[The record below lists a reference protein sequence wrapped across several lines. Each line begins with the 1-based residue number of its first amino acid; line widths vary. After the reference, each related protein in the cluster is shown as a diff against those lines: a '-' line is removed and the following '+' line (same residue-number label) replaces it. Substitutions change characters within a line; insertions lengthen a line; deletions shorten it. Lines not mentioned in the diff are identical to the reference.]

1 MASKLSEGYLKKVET
16 FIFAQGEIA
25 LKRIT
30 MRPEQRYRARL
41 ALEAYHAIMHS
52 PTADPRQLLARL
64 SARDYEEL
72 LEQAALGNEEA
83 KMYVETMQIR
93 RDPQTDV
100 VIPRTYSE
108 LKNDV
113 ELLNWL
119 VGRFNTSQANIHKAI
134 YESNARWLSD
144 FGRKTGSV
152 SAIREAQRN
161 FEKLN
166 NDFKGDEDP
175 QNQMPNTN
183 INITGDVGVIKQGRQ
198 SLSDEQHNELRK
210 KYGLTEKEYAQEME
224 EINGVWQPIEDDE
237 EDKDIFVENESR

>member
-119 VGRFNTSQANIHKAI
+119 VGRFNTSQARTLTSILPAMLASSSKV
-134 YESNARWLSD
+134 ARAFLTNSITNCVRSMD
-144 FGRKTGSV
+144 LLKRNMPRKWRKSTVCG
-152 SAIREAQRN
+152 
-161 FEKLN
+161 
-166 NDFKGDEDP
+166 
-175 QNQMPNTN
+175 
-183 INITGDVGVIKQGRQ
+183 
-198 SLSDEQHNELRK
+198 SLSKTTKRIRIFSLRTK
-210 KYGLTEKEYAQEME
+210 AVSHLK
-224 EINGVWQPIEDDE
+224 I
-237 EDKDIFVENESR
+237 

>member
-1 MASKLSEGYLKKVET
+1 MASKLSDGYLKKVET
-16 FIFAQGEIA
+16 YIFAQGEVA
-25 LKRIT
+25 LERIN

-41 ALEAYHAIMHS
+41 ALEGYHVIMRS
-52 PTADPRQLLARL
+52 PTTDPRQLLARL

-72 LEQAALGNEEA
+72 LKSAALGNEEA

-100 VIPRTYSE
+100 IVPRTYSE
-108 LKNDV
+108 LTNDV
-113 ELLNWL
+113 ALLNWL
-119 VGRFNTSQANIHKAI
+119 VGRFSTSQANIHKAI

-152 SAIREAQRN
+152 SAIKEAQRN

-175 QNQMPNTN
+175 QDQMPATN
-183 INITGDVGVIKQGRQ
+183 INITGDVGVVKEGRE
-198 SLSDEQHNELRK
+198 SLSDEEREKLRK
-210 KYGLTEKEYAQEME
+210 KYGLTENELAQEME
-224 EINGVWQPIEDDE
+224 EINGVWQPVDDE
-237 EDKDIFVENESR
+237 EEEKDIFVENEK